1 VKKVLLKILYVV
13 LSLAVLSGC
22 SSSSANSNN
31 LRENETANTDTNSDD
46 GEKKAILVVSFGT
59 SYNETRKA
67 TIEAIENAI
76 TNNFSD
82 FEVRRAFTSQT
93 IIDKLAQRD
102 GIEIDNVQQ
111 AMEKIVNDGIKTL
124 IVQPTHIMNG
134 IEYDEMVSAVDQFK
148 ENFTSLAYGNPLLSD
163 DNDYKKLTEILI
175 DSTSEYNTDKT
186 SIVFM
191 GHGTEHNA
199 NSTYL
204 KLDKSFKDL
213 GYSDYFIGTVE
224 ATPSFD
230 DVLDS
235 IKNTDSQKVV
245 LLPLMIVAG
254 DHTTNDM
261 AGDEEDSWKTMLKK
275 EGYEVECILKGLGEY
290 DKVQQMFVE
299 HTQNAINSIGK

>member
-1 VKKVLLKILYVV
+1 VKKILLKILYLA
-13 LSLAVLSGC
+13 LSLVVLSGC
-22 SSSSANSNN
+22 SDSSANSNN
-31 LRENETANTDTNSDD
+31 VKENEMANTNTNSNDS
-46 GEKKAILVVSFGT
+46 EKKAILVVSFGT

-76 TNNFSD
+76 TSNFSD

-93 IIDKLAQRD
+93 IINKLAQRD
-102 GIEIDNVQQ
+102 GMEIDNVQQ

-124 IVQPTHIMNG
+124 IVQPTHVMNG
-134 IEYDEMVSAVDQFK
+134 IEYDEMVSVVDQFK

-175 DSTSEYNTDKT
+175 NSTSEYNTDKT

-204 KLDKSFKDL
+204 KLDKNFKDL
-213 GYSDYFIGTVE
+213 GYSNYFVGTVE

-230 DVLDS
+230 DVS
-235 IKNTDSQKVV
+235 NNIKNTDTQKII

-254 DHTTNDM
+254 DHATNDM

-290 DKVQQMFVE
+290 AEVQQMFVE
-299 HTQNAINSIGK
+299 HTQDAVNSIGR